1 MTGGDVSSGDDAGS
15 GGAGGGGSG
24 ALYVPAYPQE
34 DGSLICTA
42 PVNSVAGEVEV
53 DVTLNGMQY
62 ATTGNTLRF
71 TYLTSGMVFVSHVLP
86 PLGPVAGGT
95 NVSVYGTNFVP
106 REIAEGLACSFD
118 GLVVNATFL
127 STSHLLCDSP
137 PARMSNPGVV
147 TVEMSLNRQEFYSG
161 STFAY
166 AAEGQVGRSRHAG

>member
-1 MTGGDVSSGDDAGS
+1 
-15 GGAGGGGSG
+15 
-24 ALYVPAYPQE
+24 
-34 DGSLICTA
+34 
-42 PVNSVAGEVEV
+42 
-53 DVTLNGMQY
+53 
-62 ATTGNTLRF
+62 
-71 TYLTSGMVFVSHVLP
+71 MVFVSHVLP

-106 REIAEGLACSFD
+106 REIARGLACSFD

-166 AAEGQVGRSRHAG
+166 AAEGQVVTPVPASKGRKAAASRSLSSTHHCLPRSWAAAPSFAASGRRHATAEEAERRLHASNLRQQCRLRM